1 MNTHVDP
8 PGASHHEMPTRR
20 SRDSFGAADGAA
32 AAAPPSRDAARSW
45 SSCTLSPRHN
55 LRCVYAGIEGGSPL
69 RTQLSSRSGEA
80 TIVAW
85 WKTSVERSA
94 PAASRCAAALRASSR
109 STIALYD
116 ATVALPNAFAT
127 YLRGAR
133 LVVRPDLSLYTVA
146 AISTRTSCSGSVL
159 WRCERERG
167 RERTS
172 ARAKE
177 RRKRTKKKKKKE
189 KKRTKKTER
198 TEGEPTRRE
207 ERSES
212 VGSSARVGAAPR
224 APSQPGAVRRQAR
237 RPPQRAST
245 RARREQRTA
254 LRSSPAA
261 ASRASGEDRSWTGAP
276 LQAPPPAAQPGR
288 RAQSTG

>member
-55 LRCVYAGIEGGSPL
+55 PRCVYAGIEGGSPL

-189 KKRTKKTER
+189 RKKKN
-198 TEGEPTRRE
+198 E
-207 ERSES
+207 EN
-212 VGSSARVGAAPR
+212 R
-224 APSQPGAVRRQAR
+224 AHG
-237 RPPQRAST
+237 
-245 RARREQRTA
+245 
-254 LRSSPAA
+254 
-261 ASRASGEDRSWTGAP
+261 G
-276 LQAPPPAAQPGR
+276 
-288 RAQSTG
+288 